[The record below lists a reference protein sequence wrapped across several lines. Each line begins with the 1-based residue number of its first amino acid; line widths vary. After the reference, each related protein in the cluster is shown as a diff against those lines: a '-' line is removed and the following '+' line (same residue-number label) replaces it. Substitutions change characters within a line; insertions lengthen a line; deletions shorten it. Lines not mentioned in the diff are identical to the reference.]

1 MSTEY
6 RVVPE
11 ELLKQCKLLAAMQ
24 GDGST
29 EHFKKLEALLA
40 APVPPAG
47 GEVEF
52 DKLAHDQVLAIC
64 RGAAAR
70 CIEQHAYMQ
79 GAKTDS
85 QNWFPHKWV
94 VDAARDLIGINRST
108 CSDLRAHVTRLQA
121 ENEHLLGEHEDLL
134 EKFNNLGGELDAL
147 KAEVERL
154 KKLLGQAAG
163 MVNGATDEWHDQAA
177 KELRP

>member
-11 ELLKQCKLLAAMQ
+11 ELLKQCKVLAAMQ

-47 GEVEF
+47 GEPEVKAWGWVAVGKFFSDRQRAVE
-52 DKLAHDQVLAIC
+52 
-64 RGAAAR
+64 AAEKTAV
-70 CIEQHAYMQ
+70 IDVYTHEQ
-79 GAKTDS
+79 
-85 QNWFPHKWV
+85 
-94 VDAARDLIGINRST
+94 I
-108 CSDLRAHVTRLQA
+108 TRLQA
-121 ENEHLLGEHEDLL
+121 EVITARKQSYDAGFDTGFANGKEQGTRDA
-134 EKFNNLGGELDAL
+134 EKVIDAL